1 MKTTTFLRIL
11 YYLSWVLF
19 VGLMVEAGS
28 IAFNCIYTSFIL
40 PYETPPLWDLLVL
53 KLSSKPDYLAFSVLM
68 FLTTAIKAYLFYV
81 VLLLFLKE
89 KIDRP
94 LSQEFANS
102 IGLMAQLAILI
113 AVLCFVG
120 ENYRLLLTERGI
132 AMPPLE
138 AVSLEGDG
146 VWFLLGI
153 VLLILSQIL
162 HKASEI
168 QAENDL
174 TI

>member
-1 MKTTTFLRIL
+1 MKSTTFLRIL

-19 VGLMVEAGS
+19 VGLLVEAGS
-28 IAFNCIYTSFIL
+28 IAFNCIYTSFFL
-40 PYETPPLWDLLVL
+40 PYETPPLWDLLAL
-53 KLSSKPDYLAFSVLM
+53 KLSSKMDYFAFSALM
-68 FLTTAIKAYLFYV
+68 FLTTALKAYLFYV

-89 KIDRP
+89 KINRP
-94 LSQEFANS
+94 LSQEFADS
-102 IGLMAQLAILI
+102 VSLLAKLALLI
-113 AVLCFVG
+113 AVCCYLG
-120 ENYRLLLTERGI
+120 ENYRQLLVERGI

-138 AVSLEGDG
+138 AISLEGDG

-162 HKASEI
+162 RKASEI